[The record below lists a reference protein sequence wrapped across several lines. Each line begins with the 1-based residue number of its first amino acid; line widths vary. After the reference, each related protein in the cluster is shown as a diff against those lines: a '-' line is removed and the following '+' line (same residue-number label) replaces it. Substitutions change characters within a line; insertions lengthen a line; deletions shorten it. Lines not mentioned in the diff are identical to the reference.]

1 MAATGEDPARNK
13 ATSLSGVSGHWSILL
28 QEIVHNA
35 ARTAPLCGIVWAEK
49 LLDTTDPME
58 WSLGPANPLGSAR

>member
-1 MAATGEDPARNK
+1 MAF
-13 ATSLSGVSGHWSILL
+13 LSILL

-58 WSLGPANPLGSAR
+58 WSLGSASPLGSAR